1 MSNKSTRIVLFEK
14 YSIRA
19 IYYNALLQEIDN
31 STVFVLPKYPN
42 HVFYIDSNVRI
53 KFVIEDEKKLFV
65 RLAVIKRI
73 KRRFDIYPFLSIKM
87 VKEIIKEEISLYLKK
102 GRLEFIT
109 SLNYRFL
116 SSMDD
121 MEEEMY
127 DFMDENKKLDYS
139 DEPF

>member
-19 IYYNALLQEIDN
+19 IYYNALLQEID
-31 STVFVLPKYPN
+31 SSAIFVLPRYPY
-42 HVFYIDSNVRI
+42 HVFYTDSNFRI
-53 KFVIEDEKKLFV
+53 KFVIEDNAKLFV

-73 KRRFDIYPFLSIKM
+73 KRRFNIYPYLNIRT
-87 VKEIIKEEISLYLKK
+87 VKEIISEEISMYLKK

-109 SLNYRFL
+109 SLDYRFL

-121 MEEEMY
+121 MENEIIYSTMR
-127 DFMDENKKLDYS
+127 DEISTIK
-139 DEPF
+139 

>member
-42 HVFYIDSNVRI
+42 HVFYIDSNIRI
-53 KFVIEDEKKLFV
+53 KFVIEDNVKLLV

-73 KRRFDIYPFLSIKM
+73 KRRFNIYPYLNIRT
-87 VKEIIKEEISLYLKK
+87 VKEIISEEISMYLKK

-109 SLNYRFL
+109 SLDYRFL

-121 MEEEMY
+121 MENEIIS
-127 DFMDENKKLDYS
+127 FIQQ
-139 DEPF
+139 

>member
-1 MSNKSTRIVLFEK
+1 MSDKSTRIVLFEK

-19 IYYNALLQEIDN
+19 VYYNALLQEIDN

-42 HVFYIDSNVRI
+42 HVFYIDSNIRI
-53 KFVIEDEKKLFV
+53 KFVIEDNVKLLV

-73 KRRFDIYPFLSIKM
+73 KRRFNIYPYLNIRT
-87 VKEIIKEEISLYLKK
+87 VKEIISEEISMYLKK

-109 SLNYRFL
+109 SLDYRFL

-121 MEEEMY
+121 MENEIIS
-127 DFMDENKKLDYS
+127 FIQQ
-139 DEPF
+139 